1 MSITLIHFLSRASRA
16 LVFLGAH
23 DIKNSYEP
31 GQIRMMIYH
40 KDFIIYP
47 TWNPRRLKDDI
58 ALVRLPKSV
67 KYNGTYIFTILVDGH
82 RETLNKFYM
91 F

>member
-1 MSITLIHFLSRASRA
+1 MTLKIIHSLLRASRA

-23 DIKNSYEP
+23 DIKNPHEA

-67 KYNGTYIFTILVDGH
+67 KYNGTYIFPIFHSIDH
-82 RETLNKFYM
+82 
-91 F
+91 